1 MRYYFVGS
9 LIFPFFSFLISFSQE
24 GTGAIYFSLLIS
36 FLSAIFGAAFS
47 KLGFGK
53 DVLDSFFVS
62 GDVFLVSSQ
71 VRVDFRGTSDLF
83 QVFHSH

>member
-36 FLSAIFGAAFS
+36 FFSVIFGADFS
-47 KLGFGK
+47 NLGFGK

-71 VRVDFRGTSDLF
+71 VRVYFRGASDLS
-83 QVFHSH
+83 QASRSH